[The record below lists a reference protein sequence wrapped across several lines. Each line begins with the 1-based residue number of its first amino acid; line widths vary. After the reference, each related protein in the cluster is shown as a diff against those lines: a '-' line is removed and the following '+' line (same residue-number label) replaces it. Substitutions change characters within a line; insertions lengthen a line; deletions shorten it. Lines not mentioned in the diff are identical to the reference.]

1 MKIYFTSKL
10 LFIACLLLASSTFAQ
25 IRGKCVDQYGK
36 GIPYVNISIKE
47 KSIGTVSNLNG
58 DFFIEN
64 SFIKENDAIIFSHLN
79 FEKKTI
85 EIPLKTNEIQ
95 LVTKIESLK
104 EVVVSNRKRKF
115 KEKIVGT
122 KTETE
127 NIVTCFTSN
136 NLGTEIGK
144 IITVKKNK
152 VYDLKS
158 VQFNIP
164 DFQYKSVT
172 FRINFY
178 EIKNDTISLIKENG
192 KDNIIKITKSG
203 MVKFDLTDQYLS
215 FEKDFLVAVEWID
228 YENNGNNANES
239 NMIQFSSTVFSGPYV
254 SRDNVNL
261 KWQNKKLIMN
271 LGVGIHLKV
280 NEYSN

>member
-1 MKIYFTSKL
+1 MKTYTTL
-10 LFIACLLLASSTFAQ
+10 VLFAFSLLASSTFAQ

>member
-1 MKIYFTSKL
+1 MKTYTTL
-10 LFIACLLLASSTFAQ
+10 VLFAFSLLASSTFAQ

-64 SFIKENDAIIFSHLN
+64 SFVKENDAIIFSHLN

-122 KTETE
+122 KTETD
-127 NIVTCFTSN
+127 NVVTCFTSN

-280 NEYSN
+280 NEYFN

>member
-25 IRGKCVDQYGK
+25 IKGKCVDQYGK

-64 SFIKENDAIIFSHLN
+64 SSIKENDAIIFSHLN

-85 EIPLKTNEIQ
+85 EIPIKTNEIQ
-95 LVTKIESLK
+95 LVTKMESLK

-122 KTETE
+122 KTETD
-127 NIVTCFTSN
+127 NVVTCFTSN

-164 DFQYKSVT
+164 DFEYKSVT

-178 EIKNDTISLIKENG
+178 EIKNDTISFIKENG

-203 MVKFDLTDQYLS
+203 MVKFDLTNQYLS
-215 FEKDFLVAVEWID
+215 FENDFLVAIEWID
-228 YENNGNNANES
+228 FENNGNIKNEY
-239 NMIQFSSTVFSGPYV
+239 NTIKFSSTVFSGPYV
-254 SRDNVNL
+254 SRDNINL
-261 KWQNKKLIMN
+261 EWQNKKLIMN
-271 LGVGIHLKV
+271 VGVGIHLKV

>member
-1 MKIYFTSKL
+1 MKTYTTLASFAFS
-10 LFIACLLLASSTFAQ
+10 LLASSTFAQ

-58 DFFIEN
+58 DFFIEY

>member
-10 LFIACLLLASSTFAQ
+10 LLIACLLLASLTFAQ
-25 IRGKCVDQYGK
+25 IKGKCVDQYGK

-64 SFIKENDAIIFSHLN
+64 SSIKENDAVIFSHLN

-122 KTETE
+122 KTETD
-127 NIVTCFTSN
+127 NVVTCFTSN

-164 DFQYKSVT
+164 YFQYKSVT

-178 EIKNDTISLIKENG
+178 EIKNDIISLIKENG

>member
-1 MKIYFTSKL
+1 MKTYTTL
-10 LFIACLLLASSTFAQ
+10 VLFAFSLLASSTFAQ

-85 EIPLKTNEIQ
+85 EIPLKINEIQ

-178 EIKNDTISLIKENG
+178 EIKNDIISLIKENG

-254 SRDNVNL
+254 FRDNVNL